1 VAADPYER
9 ERELAE
15 SLRGWVAGVD
25 EVGRGP
31 LAGPVVAAAVVLADA
46 RIDGLADSKTLE
58 AAERERLFREIV
70 AVAPGIGVGWSTT
83 RRIDRL
89 NILRAT
95 HEAMARAVRRLPRPP
110 VHLLVDG
117 RPVPLLGEDQT
128 ALVGGDGR
136 CACISAAS
144 IVAKVVR
151 DRFMERLAGRFPAYG
166 FEKNKGYGT
175 AEHIRALAESGP
187 CPHHR
192 RTFAPVAVSGQGS
205 LF

>member
-1 VAADPYER
+1 MAADPYEH
-9 ERELAE
+9 ERELAQ
-15 SLRGWVAGVD
+15 SLGGPVAGVD

-31 LAGPVVAAAVVLADA
+31 LAGPVVAAAVVLGDA

-70 AVAPGIGVGWSTT
+70 DGADGVGVGWATT
-83 RRIDRL
+83 RQIDRL

-95 HEAMARAVRRLPRPP
+95 HQAMSLAVRRLPRPP
-110 VHLLVDG
+110 AHLLVDG
-117 RPVPLLGEDQT
+117 RPVPLLGGEQT
-128 ALVGGDGR
+128 ALVGGDGL

-166 FEKNKGYGT
+166 FDRNKGYGT

-192 RTFAPVAVSGQGS
+192 RTFAPVAGSNQGS